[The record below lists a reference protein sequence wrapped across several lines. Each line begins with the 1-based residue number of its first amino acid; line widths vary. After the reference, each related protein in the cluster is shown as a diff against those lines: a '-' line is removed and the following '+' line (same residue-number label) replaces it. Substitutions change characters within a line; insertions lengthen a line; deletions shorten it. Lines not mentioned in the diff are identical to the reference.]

1 MILKLTKALV
11 DNPTGKNESL
21 KNQIQDVERDASANV
36 QRLATLIDWQERKQT
51 KDEQMDMIEQPKD
64 LIIEETSNSF
74 YPKLVFGLLGFLT
87 MIALIGPLLAVSR
100 SPENL
105 NDERKNFMNLT
116 LLPSKGKYE
125 LYYYFFILLSVF

>member
-11 DNPTGKNESL
+11 DNSTGQNESL

-36 QRLATLIDWQERKQT
+36 QRLATLIYRQERTQCQT
-51 KDEQMDMIEQPKD
+51 DLIEQPKD
-64 LIIEETSNSF
+64 LTIEETSNSF

-100 SPENL
+100 SPENF
-105 NDERKNFMNLT
+105 NDEPQNFVNLT
-116 LLPSKGKYE
+116 LLPSKSKYE
-125 LYYYFFILLSVF
+125 LDYFFFILLSVF

>member
-11 DNPTGKNESL
+11 DNPTGQNESIQ
-21 KNQIQDVERDASANV
+21 NQIQDVERDASANV
-36 QRLATLIDWQERKQT
+36 QRLATLIDCQERTQS

-64 LIIEETSNSF
+64 LTIEETSNSF

-105 NDERKNFMNLT
+105 NDEPKNFMNLT
-116 LLPSKGKYE
+116 LLPSKGKY
-125 LYYYFFILLSVF
+125 L

>member
-11 DNPTGKNESL
+11 DNSTGQNESL

-36 QRLATLIDWQERKQT
+36 QRLANLIYCQERTQC
-51 KDEQMDMIEQPKD
+51 KDEQMDLIEQPKD
-64 LIIEETSNSF
+64 LTIEETSNSF

-100 SPENL
+100 SPENF
-105 NDERKNFMNLT
+105 NDEPQNFMNLT
-116 LLPSKGKYE
+116 LLPSKSKYE
-125 LYYYFFILLSVF
+125 LDYFFFILLSVF